1 MLDKW
6 LHMFAMI
13 LVVVGAI
20 NWGLVGAFGFNLV
33 TAIVGRGALANVIYA
48 LVGLA
53 GLVVAF
59 RRDTYLPFLGETV
72 LPCSKIPESTPD
84 HADTEV
90 TVSEL
95 TPGAKVLFWATEP
108 VGTGGTNSYM
118 GTSAKTHDPATD
130 GLARIKT
137 WDQAYL
143 EFANAGVAV
152 VDSAGRVVL
161 RVRKPQP
168 YTVPVMGRLQAH
180 VHWRVCG
187 SDGLLGPVNTTPI
200 QD

>member
-6 LHMFAMI
+6 VHMIAMI
-13 LVVVGAI
+13 LVVIGAL
-20 NWGLVGAFGFNLV
+20 NWGLIGALGFNAV
-33 TAIVGRGALANVIYA
+33 AAIAGRGVVANAIYA

-53 GLVVAF
+53 GLLVAF

-72 LPCSKIPESTPD
+72 MPCAAIPESTPE

-95 TPGAKVLFWATEP
+95 TPGAKILFWASEPASAATE
-108 VGTGGTNSYM
+108 
-118 GTSAKTHDPATD
+118 

-143 EFANAGVAV
+143 EFANAGVTT
-152 VDSAGRVVL
+152 VDSAGRAIL

-168 YTVPVMGRLQAH
+168 YTVPVHGRIESH
-180 VHWRVCG
+180 VHWRICG
-187 SDGLLGPVNTTPI
+187 TDGILGPVQNTMLALSN
-200 QD
+200 